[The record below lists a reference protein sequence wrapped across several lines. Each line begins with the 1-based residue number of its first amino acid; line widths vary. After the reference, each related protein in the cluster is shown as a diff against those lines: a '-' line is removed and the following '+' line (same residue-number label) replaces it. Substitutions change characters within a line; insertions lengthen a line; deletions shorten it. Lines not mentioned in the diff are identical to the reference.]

1 VIGIVVVSH
10 SRALADAAV
19 ALAREMVPDPA
30 KQPII
35 AVAAGV
41 DEKTFGT
48 DASAV
53 SAAIEEADSPD
64 GVLVLMD
71 LGSAVLSADMAKEFL
86 DPDLAARVRMSAAP
100 FVEGLLAAV
109 VTASTGASLD
119 AVAREADAAL
129 TPKAQQVG
137 GAGPV
142 EGDDAADSR
151 SDAGAVSTA
160 DSASGPGPSLEV
172 TLANEHGLHARPAA
186 RLVSLVSDFDAE
198 ISAQNLTNGRG
209 PVDADSVIML
219 ATLGAEAG
227 HQVRFEASGPDADAA
242 IEAIS
247 DLASRNFDDD

>member
-30 KQPII
+30 KQPTI
-35 AVAAGV
+35 AVAAGL
-41 DEKTFGT
+41 DEQTFGT

-53 SAAIEEADSPD
+53 SAAVEQADGPD

-71 LGSAVLSADMAKEFL
+71 LGSAVLSTDMAKEFL
-86 DPDLAARVRMSAAP
+86 DPAVAARVRMSAAP

-129 TPKAQQVG
+129 LPKAQQIG
-137 GAGPV
+137 GASTTDG
-142 EGDDAADSR
+142 DAAAGAD
-151 SDAGAVSTA
+151 SDAGAQTTA
-160 DSASGPGPSLEV
+160 SPDSGPSLEV

-186 RLVSLVSDFDAE
+186 RLVSLVSDFDVE

-209 PVDADSVIML
+209 PIDADSVIML
-219 ATLGAEAG
+219 ATLGAETG
-227 HQVRFEASGPDADAA
+227 HQVRFEATGPDADAA

-247 DLASRNFDDD
+247 ELAARNFDDD